1 MMFLL
6 ELTKKELLVH
16 MANIN
21 LNQLDGTLTNYVNVH
36 STKLATLKTREQLL
50 EFLEDGLNTAV
61 KSKHM
66 TVAAKDKY
74 LADAQVLTV
83 KKLQMMIYNI
93 SLAGENLKTIKI

>member
-1 MMFLL
+1 
-6 ELTKKELLVH
+6 
-16 MANIN
+16 
-21 LNQLDGTLTNYVNVH
+21 
-36 STKLATLKTREQLL
+36 
-50 EFLEDGLNTAV
+50 
-61 KSKHM
+61 M